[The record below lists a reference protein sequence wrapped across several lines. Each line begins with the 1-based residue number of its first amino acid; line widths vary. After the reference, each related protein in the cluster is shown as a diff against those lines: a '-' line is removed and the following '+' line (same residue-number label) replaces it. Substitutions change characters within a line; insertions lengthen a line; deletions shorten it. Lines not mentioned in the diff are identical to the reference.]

1 MRADFAASLNGSH
14 FYFLSALPHFRGED
28 NHVLNFLFVK
38 ISSEL
43 IRRPQRG
50 NDILRDADKPR
61 SPVELQAGL
70 NNTKNPWNL
79 CLGLQGNQ
87 TSCS

>member
-1 MRADFAASLNGSH
+1 MRADFAASLNDSH

-28 NHVLNFLFVK
+28 NLVLNFLFVK
-38 ISSEL
+38 ISSKL
-43 IRRPQRG
+43 RRRG
-50 NDILRDADKPR
+50 NDILRDADKSR
-61 SPVELQAGL
+61 SPVKLQAGL